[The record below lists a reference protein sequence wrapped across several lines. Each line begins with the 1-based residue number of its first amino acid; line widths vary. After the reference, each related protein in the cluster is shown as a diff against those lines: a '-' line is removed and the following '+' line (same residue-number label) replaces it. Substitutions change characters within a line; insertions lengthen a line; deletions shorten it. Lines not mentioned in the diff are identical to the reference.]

1 MFIELLRLN
10 NYKIYI
16 LNMVFLG
23 VAIAITAPY
32 MVIYMTENHGMTVTG
47 FGLFMGA
54 GAIGSFIVNTIVGR
68 VSDRLPF
75 DRKYLILAALLMEVI
90 TYSLFLILNETW
102 ILVAGFILFYSLGA
116 PAMPQ
121 LYASARESVN
131 DAKNNSSNFKT
142 FANTLLRSMFSFGF
156 LFGPLIGSVLLIRYD
171 FIGLFIGAIFMFFM
185 VFVSTLFIR
194 NKKVP
199 REQEVIPAQMLGEA
213 EAPKLFKTPALLIPF
228 IAFTFLQM
236 GQWSY
241 LLNMPIYV
249 TQFLGEGNEK
259 VGLLSSICAGLEV
272 PFMIGIGLVAS
283 RFATKHLLMVAGVIG
298 SMFFITV
305 GFFNSFTVIL
315 VGQVFLAMFLAVI
328 LGLGI
333 SYFQD
338 VLPKFPGYAST
349 LYANGM
355 IVGQLLGNLMGGL
368 ISDYI
373 SVQYSFIASG
383 IMLIIAVVMFG
394 FAKNE
399 VKEGFQ

>member
-1 MFIELLRLN
+1 SLSRTYVC
-10 NYKIYI
+10 YKLAFTVI
-16 LNMVFLG
+16 LFVCQSD
-23 VAIAITAPY
+23 
-32 MVIYMTENHGMTVTG
+32 
-47 FGLFMGA
+47 LFFF
-54 GAIGSFIVNTIVGR
+54 SSRRRHTR
-68 VSDRLPF
+68 SKRDWSSDVCSS
-75 DRKYLILAALLMEVI
+75 D
-90 TYSLFLILNETW
+90 LFLILNETW

-156 LFGPLIGSVLLIRYD
+156 LFGPLIGSVLLIRYN

-328 LGLGI
+328 LGL
-333 SYFQD
+333 
-338 VLPKFPGYAST
+338 
-349 LYANGM
+349 
-355 IVGQLLGNLMGGL
+355 
-368 ISDYI
+368 
-373 SVQYSFIASG
+373 
-383 IMLIIAVVMFG
+383 
-394 FAKNE
+394 
-399 VKEGFQ
+399 

>member
-1 MFIELLRLN
+1 M
-10 NYKIYI
+10 
-16 LNMVFLG
+16 
-23 VAIAITAPY
+23 
-32 MVIYMTENHGMTVTG
+32 
-47 FGLFMGA
+47 LF
-54 GAIGSFIVNTIVGR
+54 
-68 VSDRLPF
+68 
-75 DRKYLILAALLMEVI
+75 
-90 TYSLFLILNETW
+90 
-102 ILVAGFILFYSLGA
+102 
-116 PAMPQ
+116 
-121 LYASARESVN
+121 
-131 DAKNNSSNFKT
+131 
-142 FANTLLRSMFSFGF
+142 RS
-156 LFGPLIGSVLLIRYD
+156 
-171 FIGLFIGAIFMFFM
+171 
-185 VFVSTLFIR
+185 
-194 NKKVP
+194 
-199 REQEVIPAQMLGEA
+199 
-213 EAPKLFKTPALLIPF
+213 PF

>member
-1 MFIELLRLN
+1 MFLELLRLN

-32 MVIYMTENHGMTVTG
+32 MVIYMTKYHGMTVTG

-54 GAIGSFIVNTIVGR
+54 GAVGSFIVNTIVGR
-68 VSDRLPF
+68 FSDRLPF
-75 DRKYLILAALLMEVI
+75 DRKYLILAALFMEVI
-90 TYSLFLILNETW
+90 TYSLFLILNQTW
-102 ILVAGFILFYSLGA
+102 ILVLGFILFYSLGA

-131 DAKNNSSNFKT
+131 DANNKSSNFKT

-156 LFGPLIGSVLLIRYD
+156 LFGPLIGSILLIKYD
-171 FIGLFIGAIFMFFM
+171 FMGLFIGAIFMFLT
-185 VFVSTLFIR
+185 VFVSTLFIS
-194 NKKVP
+194 NPKKQS
-199 REQEVIPAQMLGEA
+199 EQDIIPAQMLGET

-228 IAFTFLQM
+228 IAFTFLQV

-241 LLNMPIYV
+241 LLNMPLYV
-249 TQFLGEGNEK
+249 TNFLGEGNEK

-283 RFATKHLLMVAGVIG
+283 KYQTKHLLMVAGMIG
-298 SMFFITV
+298 AMFFIIV
-305 GFFNSFTVIL
+305 GMFNSFMVIL

-338 VLPKFPGYAST
+338 VLPQFPGYAST

-368 ISDYI
+368 ISDYL

-394 FAKNE
+394 FEKNE
-399 VKEGFQ
+399 VKEGIV